1 VQRNGVGMVNI
12 GSRELEK
19 SSLRANIWEEI
30 SALKSKTAGSKKR
43 CWEFMN
49 EIGDPSMDTT
59 EVFGRVIGSVAENF
73 VNDPGIWPIFP
84 KEGYTSLNIE
94 PIDSAGTNPSVVE

>member
-1 VQRNGVGMVNI
+1 M
-12 GSRELEK
+12 
-19 SSLRANIWEEI
+19 
-30 SALKSKTAGSKKR
+30 

-49 EIGDPSMDTT
+49 EFGSLSMDIT
-59 EVFGRVIGSVAENF
+59 EVFGFIGSVAENF

-94 PIDSAGTNPSVVE
+94 VIDSAGTNPSVI